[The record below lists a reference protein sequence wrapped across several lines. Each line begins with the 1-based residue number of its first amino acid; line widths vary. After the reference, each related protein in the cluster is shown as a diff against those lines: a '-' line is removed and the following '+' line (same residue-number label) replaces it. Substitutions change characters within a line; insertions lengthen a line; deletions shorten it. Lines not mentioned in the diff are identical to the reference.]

1 MPSVEHNVKVEAA
14 VAALA
19 SGAVV
24 GVPTDTLYGLAADPF
39 NQDALAA
46 VFEMKG
52 RPGIKPLAIL
62 VPDLERG
69 QQVAAFSQRA
79 IDLAERHWPGALT
92 LVLPKLA
99 SVPVWVGHAERKT
112 VGLRCPDHPAA
123 LELLEVTGPLA
134 VTSANISGQE
144 AALDDGEA
152 RALFGDQVAV
162 YIEGETPGGTGST
175 IIDLT
180 QPAEWVLREGP
191 IEP

>member
-1 MPSVEHNVKVEAA
+1 MGTTEEA
-14 VAALA
+14 VAAVRT
-19 SGAVV
+19 GETV

-39 NQDALAA
+39 NQDALARI
-46 VFEMKG
+46 FEMKG
-52 RPGIKPLAIL
+52 RPGVKPLAIL

-69 QQVAAFSQRA
+69 QQVAAFSERA

-99 SVPVWVGHAERKT
+99 SIPVWVGHAERNT

-123 LELLEVTGPLA
+123 LELLDATGPLA

-144 AALDDGEA
+144 AAVDHEEA
-152 RALFGDQVAV
+152 QALFGELVAV
-162 YIEGETPGGTGST
+162 YIEGEAPGGTGST